1 MSELIN
7 NITTALIYGLY
18 LFLPGYIVL
27 SCAGTQRHKFLLSIG
42 ISISIVVL
50 TLVPIY
56 WIGGGISLWL
66 GILHLVIAAVIG
78 GVRLFPTLYP
88 NQKMGKVILS
98 PLVPKRLYG
107 LGFIFLLV
115 SFGIYH
121 VIVGPYTE
129 IPSDFWKHL
138 ARVGVESSVIV
149 DGILGN
155 SSTSTI
161 SKLGSSPI
169 YIIHAIVAY
178 LLGINPLELV
188 APVTLVTSCLF
199 LGSIY
204 WFTLGLLG
212 RFGLG
217 NGAQVAGG
225 LLAAVLTFA
234 TLGTASFSYV
244 RYYAYFPTIFA
255 FPLIYATVVILLD
268 FLGRPRNN
276 GWQLLLIPVFLA
288 TMWLIHRQEVLLTLI
303 LMGSIVFVR
312 GIRSYVLA
320 VGMSTTLKRRAR
332 SSLQFCLALLTFVT
346 IYAFT
351 TRTMAPWGPPHVVD
365 LGQFLPVL
373 TGLPIDNPFFR
384 FWDTLGYFGLGVY
397 AWFLLR
403 WKIVVRSDF
412 LTAGMLVPLLTNLNP
427 LYAVLFLH
435 FGPATGLW
443 RTAYLMPLGI
453 TAAILLTVT
462 FLSKSAR
469 QTSGQKIKA
478 YIIVFFLVMSL
489 IPWHY
494 QGRFNRTSRVPS
506 MLSVHETSGAGLW
519 QDLIKAVDQIQAK
532 REVRRIITDNV
543 TRFVLYSATRSQV
556 WWWPEREYF
565 PKHRDDYQEDFLTS
579 DFTHSLLVINKRNG
593 VLTNSAQHAGHW
605 PPDILKV
612 SQHYPQDLDE
622 FIATH
627 PNLFELLW
635 SAADVNIF
643 LMHPSKN

>member
-217 NGAQVAGG
+217 NVAQVAGG

-312 GIRSYVLA
+312 GIRSYVLP
-320 VGMSTTLKRRAR
+320 VETSTTLKRRAR

-373 TGLPIDNPFFR
+373 TGLPIDNPFF
-384 FWDTLGYFGLGVY
+384 V
-397 AWFLLR
+397 
-403 WKIVVRSDF
+403 S
-412 LTAGMLVPLLTNLNP
+412 
-427 LYAVLFLH
+427 
-435 FGPATGLW
+435 
-443 RTAYLMPLGI
+443 GI
-453 TAAILLTVT
+453 L
-462 FLSKSAR
+462 
-469 QTSGQKIKA
+469 
-478 YIIVFFLVMSL
+478 
-489 IPWHY
+489 
-494 QGRFNRTSRVPS
+494 
-506 MLSVHETSGAGLW
+506 
-519 QDLIKAVDQIQAK
+519 
-532 REVRRIITDNV
+532 
-543 TRFVLYSATRSQV
+543 
-556 WWWPEREYF
+556 
-565 PKHRDDYQEDFLTS
+565 
-579 DFTHSLLVINKRNG
+579 
-593 VLTNSAQHAGHW
+593 
-605 PPDILKV
+605 
-612 SQHYPQDLDE
+612 
-622 FIATH
+622 
-627 PNLFELLW
+627 
-635 SAADVNIF
+635 
-643 LMHPSKN
+643 

>member
-7 NITTALIYGLY
+7 NITTALIYGIY
-18 LFLPGYIVL
+18 LVLPGYIVL
-27 SCAGTQRHKFLLSIG
+27 SCTGTHRHKFLLSIG

-56 WIGGGISLWL
+56 WIKGGISLWL
-66 GILHLVIAAVIG
+66 GILHLVIAAVIA

-88 NQKMGKVILS
+88 NQKIGKVLLS
-98 PLVPKRLYG
+98 PLVPKRFYG

-115 SFGIYH
+115 SFGVYH

-138 ARVGVESSVIV
+138 SRVGVESSLMV
-149 DGILGN
+149 DGILGH
-155 SSTSTI
+155 SST

-169 YIIHAIVAY
+169 YVIHAIVAS

-204 WFTLGLLG
+204 WFTLGLLD

-217 NGAQVAGG
+217 VSSRVAGA
-225 LLAAVLTFA
+225 LLAAALTFM

-255 FPLIYATVVILLD
+255 FPRIYATIAISLD
-268 FLGRPRNN
+268 FLERPRIN
-276 GWQLLLIPVFLA
+276 GWQLLLIPVFLV

-303 LMGSIVFVR
+303 LMGGIVFVR
-312 GIRSYVLA
+312 GIRSYVPA

-332 SSLQFCLALLTFVT
+332 SSLQLCLALLAFVT

-351 TRTMAPWGPPHVVD
+351 TRAMGPWGHTPHVVD
-365 LGQFLPVL
+365 TGLIFPAL

-403 WKIVVRSDF
+403 WKTLVRSDF
-412 LTAGMLVPLLTNLNP
+412 LSAGMLMPLLTNFNP

-435 FGPATGLW
+435 FGTETSLW

-453 TAAILLTVT
+453 AAAILFTVT

-469 QTSGQKIKA
+469 QTTGQQITA
-478 YIIVFFLVMSL
+478 FFIMSSLIMSL

-494 QGRFNRTSRVPS
+494 QDRFNRTSRIPS
-506 MLSVHETSGAGLW
+506 LLPVHETSGAGLW
-519 QDLIKAVDQIQAK
+519 HDLIKAVDQIQAK
-532 REVRRIITDNV
+532 REVRRIITDDV
-543 TRFVLYSATRSQV
+543 TRFVLYSATRGQV
-556 WWWPEREYF
+556 WWWTEREYF
-565 PKHRDDYQEDFLTS
+565 PNHREDYQEDFLTS

-593 VLTNSAQHAGHW
+593 VLTNSAQYAGHW
-605 PPDILKV
+605 SPDILKV
-612 SQHYPQDLDE
+612 SRNYPHDLDE
-622 FIATH
+622 FIATY
-627 PNLFELLW
+627 PDYFELLW
-635 SAADVNIF
+635 SAADVKIY
-643 LMHPSKN
+643 LMHPFKG

>member
-78 GVRLFPTLYP
+78 GVRLFLTLYP

-98 PLVPKRLYG
+98 PLVPKRLYS

-115 SFGIYH
+115 SFGFYH

-129 IPSDFWKHL
+129 IPSDYWKHL
-138 ARVGVESSVIV
+138 ARVGIESSVIL
-149 DGILGN
+149 DGNLGH
-155 SSTSTI
+155 SSTSTV

-217 NGAQVAGG
+217 ANTRVAGA

-255 FPLIYATVVILLD
+255 FPLIYATVAILLD
-268 FLGRPRNN
+268 FLERPRNN

-288 TMWLIHRQEVLLTLI
+288 TMWLIHSQEVLLTLV

-312 GIRSYVLA
+312 GIRSYVPA

-332 SSLQFCLALLTFVT
+332 SSLQFYLALLTFVT

-351 TRTMAPWGPPHVVD
+351 TRTMAPWGPPHVFD
-365 LGQFLPVL
+365 LGQFLPAL

-403 WKIVVRSDF
+403 WKSLIRSDF
-412 LTAGMLVPLLTNLNP
+412 LTAGMLMPLLTNLNP

-453 TAAILLTVT
+453 AAAILFTVT
-462 FLSKSAR
+462 FLSKSTK
-469 QTSGQKIKA
+469 QTTSQQITA
-478 YIIVFFLVMSL
+478 IFITFFLVMSL

-494 QGRFNRTSRVPS
+494 SDRSNRTSRIPS
-506 MLSVHETSGAGLW
+506 LLSVHETSGAGLW

-593 VLTNSAQHAGHW
+593 ILTNSAQHAGHW